1 MWCSMQCIS
10 CRLDN
15 RRVKG
20 HHRGCSQLRPPVRFT
35 GCSQCLSP
43 SRRWRWVSL
52 LHTNTMTE
60 LWPWRCRSFT
70 SSSSPGPRPQF
81 GRIQSVSPPSVSY
94 RWDSQQFSQL
104 QRADDGQGHLL
115 SRVGAAE
122 QKVGGGAGERGWTGG
137 RPAAAGEHATVAG
150 ETPAPETARTTGSRQ
165 QPAKAGKRQIGSA
178 EKSDSPEVSNSDWRE
193 DRAGGQEQPPDPGTQ
208 EVQRK
213 NNNRNSSHTII
224 PPTIYNDYLIIKGWN
239 WEIW

>member
-10 CRLDN
+10 CHLDN
-15 RRVKG
+15 RRVEG

-81 GRIQSVSPPSVSY
+81 GRIQSVSPPPCP
-94 RWDSQQFSQL
+94 
-104 QRADDGQGHLL
+104 
-115 SRVGAAE
+115 
-122 QKVGGGAGERGWTGG
+122 T
-137 RPAAAGEHATVAG
+137 G
-150 ETPAPETARTTGSRQ
+150 ETPSSSANCSGPMKDNNVCDNLILVLEQLVRKWEELGSGAGPEDGQLQ
-165 QPAKAGKRQIGSA
+165 QENMEKRQLLREINQLA
-178 EKSDSPEVSNSDWRE
+178 REQKKQLRKEKDQLAWQKKCNSPGVSNSGWRE
-193 DRAGGQEQPPDPGTQ
+193 DGAGGQEQPPDPGTQ

-213 NNNRNSSHTII
+213 NNNRNSNHTII

-239 WEIW
+239 GEIW